1 MNAGAV
7 PVIRSALTAD
17 RSFLTNLIRSS
28 PKVHRHLDWR
38 DPVDWIGSPPYLLAE
53 IQGRIIAGLACP
65 PDPPSIAWLRLFVN
79 DGTIPV
85 QEAWQLLWPSSIDLL
100 KRKGPCNAAAIVLHD
115 WMMELL
121 VEAGFSTQQ
130 SIVLLERDKNVPVER
145 SDHQDVVIR
154 LMMVYDLPL
163 VADVDASA
171 FENLWQNGLSILEK
185 AFPQAI
191 FATVA
196 EIDGRLV
203 GYQISTRNQ
212 FGIHLAR
219 LAVQVEVQGKGIG
232 TILVTDLIHRAGE
245 RGITRITV
253 NTQSDNAS
261 SLTLYHRLDFRET
274 GPRYPVYTKTIV

>member
-7 PVIRSALTAD
+7 PIIRQALVND
-17 RSFLTNLIRSS
+17 RSLLTNLIRSS
-28 PKVHRHLDWR
+28 PSVHRHLDWR
-38 DPVDWIGSPPYLLAE
+38 DPVDWIGSPPYFLAE
-53 IQGRIIAGLACP
+53 IQGRIIAALACP

-79 DGTIPV
+79 DGTIPT
-85 QEAWQLLWPSSIDLL
+85 QEAWQLLWHSSADLL
-100 KRKGPCNAAAIVLHD
+100 ERKGPCTSAAIVLQD
-115 WMMELL
+115 WLMELL
-121 VEAGFSTQQ
+121 VEAGFSTLQ
-130 SIVLLERDKNVPVER
+130 SIVMLERNSNVPAGR
-145 SDHQDVVIR
+145 TDHQDVVIR

-163 VADVDASA
+163 IADVDASA
-171 FENLWQNGLSILEK
+171 FDILWQNGLSILEK

-196 EIDGRLV
+196 EMQGRLV

-219 LAVQVEVQGKGIG
+219 LAVQAELQGKGIG
-232 TILVTDLIHRAGE
+232 QILVTDLIHRAGE

-261 SLTLYHRLDFRET
+261 SLALYHRLDFRET
-274 GPRYPVYTKTIV
+274 GPRYPVYTKTIT